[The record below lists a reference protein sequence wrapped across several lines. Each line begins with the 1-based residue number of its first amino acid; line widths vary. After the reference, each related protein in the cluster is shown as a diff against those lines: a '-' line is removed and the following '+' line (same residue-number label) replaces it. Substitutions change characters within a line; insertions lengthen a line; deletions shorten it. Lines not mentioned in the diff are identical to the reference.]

1 MSHDLSVQQAEE
13 DEDLNLSQTS
23 VLLTQIIAL
32 VEYVCLHLSHDVP
45 EHCK

>member
-1 MSHDLSVQQAEE
+1 MSHDLSVQQAKE
-13 DEDLNLSQTS
+13 EDLNLSQTS

-32 VEYVCLHLSHDVP
+32 VEYLCLHLSHDVP

>member
-1 MSHDLSVQQAEE
+1 MSHDLSVQQAKE
-13 DEDLNLSQTS
+13 EDLNLSQTS
-23 VLLTQIIAL
+23 VVLTQIIAL